1 MQFYIITIKIIYF
14 IIFINIICNNK
25 KMLRPSQA
33 IASERSTHYK
43 APTIHVAQIRII
55 IISSP
60 TWNRTKN
67 QQLRRMLLYPLS
79 YGTNTIISTT
89 NRIRTCT
96 SSTTQKILS
105 LQRLPIPP
113 SWQVSLS
120 GFEPKPRE
128 PKSLVLPLHH
138 REVNTIVRII
148 KMIVF

>member
-1 MQFYIITIKIIYF
+1 MQSNISTIKIICF

-25 KMLRPSQA
+25 KDATTFTGYSILTKYTLQ
-33 IASERSTHYK
+33 STNNSCR
-43 APTIHVAQIRII
+43 AIRII
-55 IISSP
+55 ITSSP

-79 YGTNTIISTT
+79 YGTNIIISTT
-89 NRIRTCT
+89 NRTRTCT
-96 SSTTQKILS
+96 SITTQKILS

-120 GFEPKPRE
+120 GFEPKLRE

-138 REVNTIVRII
+138 RELIAI
-148 KMIVF
+148 K